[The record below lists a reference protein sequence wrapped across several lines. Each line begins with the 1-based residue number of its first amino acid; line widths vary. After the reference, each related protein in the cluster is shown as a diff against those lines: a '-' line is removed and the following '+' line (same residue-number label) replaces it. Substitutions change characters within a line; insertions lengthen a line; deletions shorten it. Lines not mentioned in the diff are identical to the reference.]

1 MANSVIKPVVVL
13 EDKKGIRTFSDSRIQ
28 EAIDHVYK
36 TAEKNGWKNGVVF
49 QVDIYG
55 NMKLGFSAKLGNH
68 FSFGGFLEKPAK
80 GSLEG
85 KAEAVF
91 GW

>member
-1 MANSVIKPVVVL
+1 MPDTKVVTVL
-13 EDKKGIRTFSDSRIQ
+13 ENATGVRTFSDARIQ
-28 EAIDHVYK
+28 DAVDYAYK
-36 TAEKNGWKNGVVF
+36 KAAENGWKNGVVF

-55 NMKLGFSAKLGNH
+55 TMKLGFSAKVGNH
-68 FSFGGFLEKPAK
+68 FSFGGFLEKSPSK
-80 GSLEG
+80 SLEG